1 MPDQPVVGD
10 ERGDWAGQAL
20 VVPICPWGWQ
30 QGGAL
35 AVRSSLSG
43 FQNRM
48 IQPLGKAVLGRDVGL
63 AGRDGVLGAAEMLAL
78 AGAGGDGREWCLQ
91 EV

>member
-1 MPDQPVVGD
+1 MPDQPVLGD
-10 ERGDWAGQAL
+10 ERGDAWAGQAV
-20 VVPICPWGWQ
+20 VVPRCPGRCQ
-30 QGGAL
+30 QEEML
-35 AVRSSLSG
+35 AVKSALSG

-48 IQPLGKAVLGRDVGL
+48 VHPLGKAVLGQGVGL
-63 AGRDGVLGAAEMLAL
+63 VVLGAAEMLAL